1 VLAFLVSFV
10 CPAVVAGQSTQS
22 TIVGTIRDAGGKVVV
37 EAQVRITSTD
47 EGVVSSYTT
56 DGSGDYRAANL
67 KPGHYRVEVAKDAL
81 PTEVLESI
89 VLVARQELRVD
100 VTLQVGRVDQQVLVT
115 DPLAAAIDTENAT
128 ISSSVDAN
136 SVLNLP
142 TTFRGNGGTSPLTLI
157 SGVQPDADTST
168 GGTAAGYSVH
178 GGLPSQSETTI
189 DGISTQNTGGN
200 SSLKDAFTS
209 ADSIAELRVDGV
221 GNNAEFGQPGQITT
235 ISKSGTN
242 DFHGASFFFD
252 TRAWTTGRLTPDK
265 SRRRR
270 SGVGDGYGGRPCG
283 LCC

>member
-1 VLAFLVSFV
+1 
-10 CPAVVAGQSTQS
+10 
-22 TIVGTIRDAGGKVVV
+22 VVV

-100 VTLQVGRVDQQVLVT
+100 ATLQVGRVDRQVLVT
-115 DPLAAAIDTENAT
+115 DQLAAAIDTENAT

-142 TTFRGNGGTSPLTLI
+142 TTFRGNGGTSPPTLI
-157 SGVQPDADTST
+157 SGVQPDTDTST
-168 GGTAAGYSVH
+168 GGTAAGYSVN

-189 DGISTQNTGGN
+189 DGISTPNTGGN
-200 SSLKDAFTS
+200 SPLKDAFTS

-221 GNNAEFGQPGQITT
+221 GNNAEFGQPGQIST

-242 DFHGASFFFD
+242 DFHGGIFFSS
-252 TRAWTTGRLTPDK
+252 TRGP
-265 SRRRR
+265 
-270 SGVGDGYGGRPCG
+270 GRPED
-283 LCC
+283 